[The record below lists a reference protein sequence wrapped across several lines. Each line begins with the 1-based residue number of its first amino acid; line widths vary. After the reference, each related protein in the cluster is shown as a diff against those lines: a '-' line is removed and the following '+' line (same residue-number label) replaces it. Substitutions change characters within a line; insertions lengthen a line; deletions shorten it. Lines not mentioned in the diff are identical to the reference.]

1 MNAAMSKQDSNV
13 ALTLSPEVSQYF
25 FTLRDRVLGALG
37 QRGAAGHTLVVTSC
51 HHGEG
56 VSAVALNFALALAE
70 ADEHGKVLLC
80 DANAD
85 SPAVHK
91 VFQVE
96 QSPGLTEAVAGQCE
110 PEAAIRRTG
119 VEALDIL
126 PVGDGRM
133 SPSGIVD
140 SPRLA
145 PILAALKEEYRV
157 VVLDAAPVIE
167 CSATARLAAASDGA
181 VLVVEAERQ
190 RWEVAQRA
198 TDLLTDAG
206 ARIVG
211 AVLNRRRFHIPAFL
225 YDRL

>member
-37 QRGAAGHTLVVTSC
+37 QRGAAGHALVVTSC

-56 VSAVALNFALALAE
+56 VSAVALNFALALGE

-80 DANAD
+80 DANVD

-91 VFQVE
+91 VFQVD

-133 SPSGIVD
+133 SLSGIVD

-157 VVLDAAPVIE
+157 VVLDAAPVI
-167 CSATARLAAASDGA
+167 
-181 VLVVEAERQ
+181 
-190 RWEVAQRA
+190 
-198 TDLLTDAG
+198 
-206 ARIVG
+206 
-211 AVLNRRRFHIPAFL
+211 
-225 YDRL
+225 